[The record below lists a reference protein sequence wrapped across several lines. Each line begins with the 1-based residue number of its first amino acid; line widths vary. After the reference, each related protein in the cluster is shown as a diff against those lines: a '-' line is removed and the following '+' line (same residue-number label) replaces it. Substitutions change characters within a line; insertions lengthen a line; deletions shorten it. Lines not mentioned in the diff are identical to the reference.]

1 MPEVELYDTTLRD
14 GSQAEGVSFSLKDKL
29 RIVQMLD
36 KLGVHYIE
44 GGYPGSN
51 PKDREFFQQVKQLD
65 LKHAHLTPF
74 GSTRRAEKSPDE
86 DDNLLSLLD
95 TDTKFVTLFG
105 KSWTLHVTDVL
116 SVSLEQNLEMIEDS
130 VHFLTENGRNVIY
143 DAEHFFDGYKEDAE
157 YAMQTVEA
165 AIRGGAA
172 CVVLCDTNGGTMPL
186 DIKKVVEI
194 TQSRFDIPLGI
205 HVHNDAGMATAN
217 SIIAVQAGAVHVQ
230 GTFNSYGERCGN
242 ANLSSIIPNLKIKL
256 GVDCISEEQLRK
268 LTDVS
273 RLISELANLAHDERQ
288 SYVGKSAFA
297 HKGGMHIDAVRKN
310 PRSFEHIEPELV
322 GNERRI
328 MISEQ
333 AGKSAIL
340 EKLEREYSHLSKG
353 SLEVQKIFE
362 KMKEAEQE
370 GYQYEGA
377 EASFQ
382 LLTYKILN
390 RYQPFFELM
399 GFRLIIEKFSEYEMP
414 SEATIKVC
422 EPNGIIEHTAADG
435 DGPVNALDKALRK
448 ALEKFYPSLKKVHL
462 TDYKVRVLDTKA
474 GTGAKVRVLIE
485 ASDGEET
492 WGTVGVSEN
501 IIQASW
507 EALVDSLEYKL
518 FKEKYKN
525 VKRDA

>member
-1 MPEVELYDTTLRD
+1 
-14 GSQAEGVSFSLKDKL
+14 
-29 RIVQMLD
+29 
-36 KLGVHYIE
+36 
-44 GGYPGSN
+44 
-51 PKDREFFQQVKQLD
+51 
-65 LKHAHLTPF
+65 
-74 GSTRRAEKSPDE
+74 
-86 DDNLLSLLD
+86 
-95 TDTKFVTLFG
+95 
-105 KSWTLHVTDVL
+105 
-116 SVSLEQNLEMIEDS
+116 
-130 VHFLTENGRNVIY
+130 
-143 DAEHFFDGYKEDAE
+143 
-157 YAMQTVEA
+157 
-165 AIRGGAA
+165 
-172 CVVLCDTNGGTMPL
+172 
-186 DIKKVVEI
+186 
-194 TQSRFDIPLGI
+194 
-205 HVHNDAGMATAN
+205 
-217 SIIAVQAGAVHVQ
+217 VQAGAVHVQ
-230 GTFNSYGERCGN
+230 GTFNGYGERCGN

-256 GVDCISEEQLRK
+256 GIDCISEEQLRK

-288 SYVGKSAFA
+288 PYVGKSAFA

-310 PRSFEHIEPELV
+310 RHSFEHIEPELV
-322 GNERRI
+322 GNEQRI
-328 MISEQ
+328 LISEQ

-340 EKLEREYSHLSKG
+340 KKLEKEYSHLSKS
-353 SLEVQKIFE
+353 SLEVQKVFD
-362 KMKEAEQE
+362 KLKEAEQE

-382 LLTYKILN
+382 LLTHKTLN
-390 RYQPFFELM
+390 RYQPFFDLM
-399 GFRLIIEKFSEYEMP
+399 GFRVIIERFSEYEMP

-422 EPNGIIEHTAADG
+422 EPNGIIEHTAAEG
-435 DGPVNALDKALRK
+435 EGPVNALDNALRK
-448 ALEKFYPSLKKVHL
+448 ALEKFYPSLKEVRL

>member
-29 RIVQMLD
+29 RIAQMLD

-65 LKHAHLTPF
+65 LKHAHVTPF
-74 GSTRRAEKSPDE
+74 GSTRRAENRPDK
-86 DDNLLSLLD
+86 DDNLLALLD
-95 TDTKFVTLFG
+95 TDTKFITLFG

-143 DAEHFFDGYKEDAE
+143 DAEHFFDGYKEDAK
-157 YAMQTVEA
+157 YTMQTVEA
-165 AIRGGAA
+165 AIQGGAT

-194 TQSRFDIPLGI
+194 TKSRFDIPLGI
-205 HVHNDAGMATAN
+205 HVHNDAGMAVAN

-288 SYVGKSAFA
+288 PYVGKSAFA

-340 EKLEREYSHLSKG
+340 EKLEREYSYLSKG
-353 SLEVQKIFE
+353 SLEVQKVFE

-370 GYQYEGA
+370 GYQYEAA

-382 LLTYKILN
+382 LLTHKTLN

-422 EPNGIIEHTAADG
+422 EPNGVIEHTAADG

-448 ALEKFYPSLKKVHL
+448 ALEKFYPSLKEVHL

-518 FKEKYKN
+518 FKEKYK
-525 VKRDA
+525 K